1 MPTADGAM
9 AAGSR
14 WKTLTLNEWAEVQR
28 GVVGLLKFRD
38 PPSWVECVDSG
49 AVLSIALLSCNGCR

>member
-9 AAGSR
+9 AAESR
-14 WKTLTLNEWAEVQR
+14 WKTLTLSEQAEVQR

-38 PPSWVECVDSG
+38 RPVECMDSS
-49 AVLSIALLSCNGCR
+49 AVLSIALLSYNGYL

>member
-14 WKTLTLNEWAEVQR
+14 WKTLTLSEWAEVQR

-38 PPSWVECVDSG
+38 RPARVGCMDSS
-49 AVLSIALLSCNGCR
+49 AVLSIALLSCNGCL